1 MEEKMKFK
9 SPMKV
14 TWIIAVILGVLG
26 TLPVLGVDVPVVAEY
41 QMLLLIAA
49 WVLLA
54 LGTVIKGL

>member
-1 MEEKMKFK
+1 MQFK

-26 TLPVLGVDVPVVAEY
+26 TLPVLGVDLPVVGEY
-41 QMLLLIAA
+41 QTLFLIAA

>member
-1 MEEKMKFK
+1 MQFK

-26 TLPVLGVDVPVVAEY
+26 TLPVLGVDLPIVGEY
-41 QMLLLIAA
+41 QIFFLIAA

>member
-1 MEEKMKFK
+1 MKFK

-14 TWIIAVILGVLG
+14 TWIIAVILGTLG
-26 TLPVLGVDVPVVAEY
+26 TLSVLGADIPVVGGY
-41 QMLLLIAA
+41 SSFMLIVA

>member
-1 MEEKMKFK
+1 MKFK

-14 TWIIAVILGVLG
+14 TWIIAVILGTLG
-26 TLPVLGVDVPVVAEY
+26 TLSVLGIGIPIVGGY
-41 QMLLLIAA
+41 SSFMLIVA

>member
-1 MEEKMKFK
+1 MKFK

-26 TLPVLGVDVPVVAEY
+26 TLPLLGIDVPVVGEY
-41 QMLLLIAA
+41 QTLLLIAA
-49 WVLLA
+49 WVLLT

>member
-1 MEEKMKFK
+1 MKFK
-9 SPMKV
+9 APMKI

-26 TLPVLGVDVPVVAEY
+26 TLPVLGVDIPLAGEY
-41 QMLLLIAA
+41 QTLLLVAA

>member
-14 TWIIAVILGVLG
+14 TWIIAVILGLLG
-26 TLPVLGVDVPVVAEY
+26 TLPELGINIPVVGEY
-41 QMLLLIAA
+41 QTLLLIAA

-54 LGTVIKGL
+54 LGTIIKGL

>member
-1 MEEKMKFK
+1 MKFK

-14 TWIIAVILGVLG
+14 TWIIAVILGALG
-26 TLPVLGVDVPVVAEY
+26 TLPVLGVD
-41 QMLLLIAA
+41 LLLLSANIQRNFPDCAA